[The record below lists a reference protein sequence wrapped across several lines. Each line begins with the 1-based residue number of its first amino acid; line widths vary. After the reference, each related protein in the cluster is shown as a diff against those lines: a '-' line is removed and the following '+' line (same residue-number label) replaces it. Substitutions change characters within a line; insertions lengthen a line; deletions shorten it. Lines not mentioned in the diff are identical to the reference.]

1 MRVLLKNKRPIYYSL
16 NLGEQ
21 PVFAR
26 DENGDIIYDTMPD
39 GVSVPRRTG
48 GKAQTY
54 SPASPAAVNI
64 AIGAAALK
72 PSSFGFNFSGY
83 TGVKEFDAKIV
94 TALDEYPINEG
105 ALIWYNTEPPA
116 DAPTDVS
123 QADYFV
129 IAAYSSLN
137 ETSYVLQKV
146 QR

>member
-21 PVFAR
+21 PTFAR

-72 PSSFGFNFSGY
+72 PSAFGFNFSGY

-129 IAAYSSLN
+129 IAAYNSLN

>member
-1 MRVLLKNKRPIYYSL
+1 MRVLVKNKRPVYYSR

-21 PVFAR
+21 PTFAR
-26 DENGDIIYDTMPD
+26 DSNGDIIYDTMPD

-48 GKAQTY
+48 GKAQAY
-54 SPASPAAVNI
+54 ELAQPAAVNI
-64 AIGAAALK
+64 SIGAAALK
-72 PSSFGFNFSGY
+72 PSPFGFNYSGY

-105 ALIWYNTEPPA
+105 ALIWFHSEPPEE
-116 DAPTDVS
+116 APTDVA

-137 ETSYVLQKV
+137 ESTYVLQKV